1 MKEDTLDTF
10 KRALSSTVKAIAEDK
25 EIEVVFGGNS
35 PSSEDKIILPEIN
48 NIFDLDNL
56 SSIRGTADNEALIH
70 KYRNNNT
77 YSEFLPNKEKNKKIY
92 ESLENSR
99 IQILGSKYMRGVK
112 SNLLFI

>member
-70 KYRNNNT
+70 LLELGHVINT
-77 YSEFLPNKEKNKKIY
+77 DLYNK
-92 ESLENSR
+92 
-99 IQILGSKYMRGVK
+99 QPV
-112 SNLLFI
+112 

>member
-35 PSSEDKIILPEIN
+35 PSSEDKIIHPEIN

-70 KYRNNNT
+70 KYRNNKPLERQ
-77 YSEFLPNKEKNKKIY
+77 SVPKREEKNKKD
-92 ESLENSR
+92 L
-99 IQILGSKYMRGVK
+99 
-112 SNLLFI
+112 